1 MPTGNSSTPCAGRV
15 MFSNWLRQKRQTFG
29 YRLNLWFTAVL
40 VFLSAGLFLTAYF
53 LLSQSI
59 TSKDREVISA
69 QLEVYRAWYQ
79 EGGLS
84 LLNQRFAQRGDSGKE
99 SFFVRVAGAEHN
111 GLFISLPK
119 QSDQFDVAALAK
131 MNYQETLNW
140 LTLPA
145 QNHRANWLIATTQL
159 PDGDWLQVGKSTEAQ
174 TALLEHF
181 LFVFGWVV
189 LIAVV
194 LGVAGGSWLTHRAL
208 APIRQLITGVQQVIT
223 TGKFDQ
229 RMPVRPANDELTQ
242 LARLFNQML
251 EKNSGL
257 IRGMREALDNVAHDL
272 RTPLARLRATA
283 ENALEASED
292 VVVLREA
299 VSDSLEESD
308 RVLTMLTTL
317 MDISEAEVGL
327 MKLERTAVN
336 LAELV
341 VSVIE
346 LYQFVAEEKEIK
358 ITVKVPRELSCF
370 ADPNRLRQVL
380 VNLLDNALKYTAR
393 GGQVEFTAQASSD
406 ALVIQVKDNGMGI
419 SPEELPRI
427 WERLYRSDKSRAQRG
442 LGLGLSLVKAVV
454 EAHHGKVSVT
464 SQLAGGST
472 FIVTLPEGEV
482 SRSHKLP
489 R

>member
-1 MPTGNSSTPCAGRV
+1 MSL
-15 MFSNWLRQKRQTFG
+15 NWLKRKRQTFG

-40 VFLSAGLFLTAYF
+40 VLLSAGLFLTAYF

-59 TSKDREVISA
+59 AAKDREVLSA

-84 LLNQRFAQRGDSGKE
+84 GLSERFARRADSGKE
-99 SFFVRVAGAEHN
+99 SFFVRVVGVEHN
-111 GLFISLPK
+111 ALFLSLPRPA
-119 QSDQFDVAALAK
+119 DQFDFTALAK
-131 MNYQETLNW
+131 MNFQERRNW

-145 QNHRANWLIATTQL
+145 QNRRADWLIVTTPL
-159 PDGDWLQVGKSTEAQ
+159 PDGGWLQVGKSTEAQ

-181 LFVFGWVV
+181 LFVFGWIV
-189 LIAVV
+189 LIAIV
-194 LGVAGGSWLTHRAL
+194 LGLVGGSWLTHRAL
-208 APIRQLITGVQQVIT
+208 APIRHLITGVQQVIT
-223 TGKFDQ
+223 TGTFDQ
-229 RMPVRPANDELTQ
+229 RMPVRAANDELAQ

-251 EKNSGL
+251 EKNAGL

-283 ENALEASED
+283 ENALEAPEN

-327 MKLERTAVN
+327 MRLERTTLN
-336 LAELV
+336 LSDLV
-341 VSVIE
+341 ASVIE
-346 LYQFVAEEKEIK
+346 LYQFVAEEKEIQV
-358 ITVKVPRELSCF
+358 TVNILPELTCV

-380 VNLLDNALKYTAR
+380 VNLLDNALKYTAK
-393 GGQVEFTAQASSD
+393 GGLVEFSARTEAD
-406 ALVIQVKDNGMGI
+406 CVVIQIKDNGMGLA
-419 SPEELPRI
+419 PEELPRI
-427 WERLYRSDKSRAQRG
+427 WERLYRSDKSRTQRG

-454 EAHHGKVSVT
+454 EAHHGKVTVT
-464 SQLAGGST
+464 SRVAGGST
-472 FIVTLPEGEV
+472 FTVTLPTGKTKQGV
-482 SRSHKLP
+482 
-489 R
+489 